1 MKFDANHR
9 LLLAADARF
18 ASPAPPCGWRSALPA
33 IAAAVLAI
41 LAIYSDT
48 AKSIVAIWRSSD
60 TFAHGYLV
68 VPISAFLIWTKRR
81 EVAALAPR
89 PDVLGLAL
97 MGGAGFVW
105 LAAEEAQ
112 VQVLAQYALVAMVL
126 ATVVALAGRRLAWAL
141 AFPLGVLLLA
151 VPFGEA
157 FLPRLMEWTADFTVA
172 ALRVTGIPVYREGT
186 FFTIPS
192 GHWAVAEACSGLR
205 YLIAS
210 VTVGAVYAYLTYRTW
225 WKRAL
230 FLALST
236 AVPLGANFVRAYM
249 IVLVGHLSSMKL
261 AVGVDHLIYGWV
273 FFGLVIGLLFWL
285 GSFWREPAAP
295 VPSARAFDPA
305 RSARAASFAFAAA
318 GTVLL
323 AAAWPLCVPYIDR
336 TDPAPVR
343 LTAPAAA
350 AGWSVEPQKD
360 MDWQPHY
367 PGAAASTLAV
377 YRHGESRVAVYLGYY
392 RNQHQGAELVSS
404 LNLIAGAAP
413 SPWSRIGES
422 TDTVELPNGKVVEL
436 RQTRLGSAAGRL
448 LVWDWYRIGGRDLSN
463 PYVAKALLARDK
475 LLRRADDSVAIVLA
489 APYEAR
495 PQAAAETLRVFTREM
510 LPAIDH
516 ALGAAAQKGSR

>member
-1 MKFDANHR
+1 MKLDADHR
-9 LLLAADARF
+9 LLLSADARF
-18 ASPAPPCGWRSALPA
+18 ASYAPPCGWRAALPA

-41 LAIYSDT
+41 LAVYSET

-60 TFAHGYLV
+60 TFAHGFLI
-68 VPISAFLIWTKRR
+68 VPISALLVWIKRR

-97 MGGAGFVW
+97 LGGAGFVW
-105 LAAEEAQ
+105 LVAEEAQ
-112 VQVLAQYALVAMVL
+112 VQVLAQYALVAMVP
-126 ATVVALAGRRLAWAL
+126 ATVVALAGRRVAWAL

-172 ALRVTGIPVYREGT
+172 ALRMTGIPVYREGT

-236 AVPLGANFVRAYM
+236 VVPIGANFVRAYV

-285 GSFWREPAAP
+285 GSFWREPAAATAP
-295 VPSARAFDPA
+295 GHAVHPAPPARAPV
-305 RSARAASFAFAAA
+305 FAVAAA

-323 AAAWPLCVPYIDR
+323 AAAWPLCVPYLDR

-350 AGWSVEPQKD
+350 SGWVLEPHKD
-360 MDWQPHY
+360 MHWQPHY

-377 YRHGESRVAVYLGYY
+377 YRKGEKSVAVYLGYY
-392 RNQHQGAELVSS
+392 RNQHQGAELVGSQ
-404 LNLIAGAAP
+404 NLIAGATP

-422 TDTVELPNGKVVEL
+422 MDTVELPNGKVEL
-436 RQTRLGSAAGRL
+436 RQTRLGSAAGRI
-448 LVWDWYRIGGRDLSN
+448 LVWDWYRIGERDLSN

-495 PQAAAETLRVFTREM
+495 PQAAAETLRVFAREM

-516 ALGAAAQKGSR
+516 ALRVAAQKESR